1 MAQGLPFIRSAGSG
15 IGVVCLHSNASS
27 SGQWRA
33 LMELLAPRFQVLAPD
48 SYGSGKSPE
57 WPSDREITLADEVA
71 LIEPVLR
78 EAGSPLILVGH
89 SYGGAVA
96 LRAALD
102 RPAGEVRAL
111 ALYEPTLF
119 ALVNAA
125 SPPPNDA
132 DGIRAAVAESTAALD
147 RGDRHAAARAFIDY
161 WMEEGAYERM
171 PEARREP
178 IAASSVN
185 VRRWAY
191 ALHREPTPL
200 EAFRRLEM
208 PVLLLLGGRTK
219 PSARAVTRLLAAT
232 LPRVE
237 VHEFPELG
245 HMGPVTDPEPVNA
258 AIARFLERV

>member
-1 MAQGLPFIRSAGSG
+1 MTSPGPFVRSAGSG
-15 IGVVCLHSNASS
+15 PAVICLHANASS
-27 SGQWRA
+27 SSQWRA
-33 LMELLAPRFQVLAPD
+33 LMELLAPRFRVLAVD

-57 WPSDREITLADEVA
+57 WPSDREIALADEVA

-78 EAGSPLILVGH
+78 GAGAPMILVGH

-102 RPAGEVRAL
+102 RPAGDIRAL
-111 ALYEPTLF
+111 VLYEPTLF
-119 ALVNAA
+119 ALVDAA
-125 SPPPNDA
+125 SPPPNEA
-132 DGIRAAVAESTAALD
+132 DGIRGAVAASAAALE
-147 RGDRHAAARAFIDY
+147 RGDRHAAAQAFIDY

-171 PEARREP
+171 PEARREA
-178 IAASSVN
+178 IAASAVN

-200 EAFRRLEM
+200 EAFRRLDM
-208 PVLLLLGGRTK
+208 PVLLMVGRKTR
-219 PSARAVTRLLAAT
+219 PSARGVARLLAAT

-237 VHEFPELG
+237 LQEFEALG
-245 HMGPVTDPEPVNA
+245 HMGPVTDPETVNA

>member
-1 MAQGLPFIRSAGSG
+1 
-15 IGVVCLHSNASS
+15 
-27 SGQWRA
+27 
-33 LMELLAPRFQVLAPD
+33 
-48 SYGSGKSPE
+48 
-57 WPSDREITLADEVA
+57 
-71 LIEPVLR
+71 
-78 EAGSPLILVGH
+78 
-89 SYGGAVA
+89 
-96 LRAALD
+96 
-102 RPAGEVRAL
+102 VRAL